1 MFPVDE
7 QLKIGLVGAGPWAR
21 AVHAPGIADHPGTRL
36 AAVWARRRD
45 AAKDLAEPHGAL
57 TADSFD
63 ELLSTVDAVAFAVPP
78 AVQGDL
84 ALQAA
89 RAGKHLVLEKPLAAN
104 VEQAQRLVDEV
115 TDRGLASLLLL
126 TRRYSPEVRDWLAG
140 LHKLGGW
147 TGGSVRWLTGAVL
160 GGPYSASPW
169 RQTDGAVLDI
179 GPHAIDLLDAALG
192 PVQEVIAAHRGPD
205 DLCHL
210 VLGHE
215 GGASSTLTLSLRLPI
230 QPSVVDIAV
239 YGQHGH
245 RALGSGEFSAQDCF
259 TALLDEFLALIDCGR
274 TEHPCDVRRGLHLQ
288 RVLDEIIQRAGW
300 VA

>member
-1 MFPVDE
+1 MDE

-21 AVHAPGIADHPGTRL
+21 YVHAPGIADHPGTRL
-36 AAVWARRRD
+36 AAVWARRRE
-45 AAKDLAEPHGAL
+45 AARGIAEPHGAL

-78 AVQGDL
+78 AIQGEL
-84 ALQAA
+84 ALRAA
-89 RAGKHLVLEKPLAAN
+89 RAGKHLVLEKPLAAT
-104 VEQAQRLVDEV
+104 VEQAEQLTEEV
-115 TDRGLASLLLL
+115 TGRELAALLLL
-126 TRRYSPEVRDWLAG
+126 TRRYSPEVRDWLAE
-140 LHKLGGW
+140 LHRLGGW

-169 RQTDGAVLDI
+169 RHSDGAVLDI

-192 PVQEVIAAHRGPD
+192 PVQEVLAAHRGLD

-230 QPSVVDIAV
+230 QPSLVEIAV

-245 RALGSGEFSAQDCF
+245 RALGSGEFSAQHCF
-259 TALLDEFLALIDCGR
+259 TALLDDFLAMIDCGV
-274 TEHPCDVRRGLHLQ
+274 TEHACDVRRGLHLQ
-288 RVLDEIIQRAGW
+288 RVLAQITDRAGW
-300 VA
+300 AA